1 VPDLGDTRLRGKLDM
16 ERLIFDGDREMR
28 EALLSDKRFVKVLVS
43 QSETKNAIAARRQL
57 LLSALRLT
65 PEMAPEPFAALRQA
79 SETLGIETPIELYC
93 VSESAINAFV
103 VPPRPGGVVLLGL
116 TSEALERFDP
126 GELAFVFGHELGH
139 ALFGHFHFSPDVL
152 IGDDSIAPIH
162 VARLCAWM
170 RYAELSADRI
180 GLLCC
185 DDFDTAVRAF
195 FKLTSGLSNNKYL
208 RHAAQCAEQFAAVT
222 AETIESSEGDWF
234 STHPYSP
241 LRIKALDL
249 FSRSETYHALLGRR
263 GTEARFHR
271 LMGKSGQA
279 LTEVELEKEIA
290 KIMQLM
296 DPCFLRNDKPS
307 NALIREFLALAG
319 VEVALADGT
328 IQRGEKKM
336 LGKLVGRR
344 GLIEDAAATLELS
357 PEEHGRR
364 MRELAD
370 ALMIELSPIRRQ
382 KIVEDLVAI
391 ALADRELLQAEVDAV
406 AHGASLLHVS
416 PEFVISALN
425 RAVAQLD

>member
-1 VPDLGDTRLRGKLDM
+1 VPSVGDARLPCKLDVD
-16 ERLIFDGDREMR
+16 RLIFDGDRDMR
-28 EALLSDKRFVKVLVS
+28 EALLSDKRFVKVLVA
-43 QSETKNAIAARRQL
+43 QSATTNALAARRQL

-65 PEMAPEPFAALRQA
+65 PDMAPEPHAALSHA
-79 SETLGIETPIELYC
+79 TSVLGIDAPVELYC

-126 GELAFVFGHELGH
+126 GELAFVLGHELGH

-222 AETIESSEGDWF
+222 AEKMESSEGDWF

-249 FSRSETYHALLGRR
+249 FSRSETYHSLLGRR
-263 GTEARFHR
+263 GSDARFHR
-271 LMGKSGQA
+271 LLGKSGQA
-279 LTEVELEKEIA
+279 LTEAELEREIA
-290 KIMQLM
+290 GIMQLM
-296 DPCFLRNDKPS
+296 DPSFLRNDKPS
-307 NALIREFLALAG
+307 NALVREFLALAG

-344 GLIEDAAATLELS
+344 GLLEDAAAVLELS
-357 PEEHGRR
+357 PEEHARR
-364 MRELAD
+364 MSELAD
-370 ALMIELSPIRRQ
+370 ALLIELSPVRRQ
-382 KIVEDLVAI
+382 KLVEDLVAI
-391 ALADRELLQAEVDAV
+391 ALADRELLQAELDAV
-406 AHGASLLHVS
+406 AHAASLLGVS
-416 PEFVISALN
+416 AEFVISAVN
-425 RAVAQLD
+425 RASAELD